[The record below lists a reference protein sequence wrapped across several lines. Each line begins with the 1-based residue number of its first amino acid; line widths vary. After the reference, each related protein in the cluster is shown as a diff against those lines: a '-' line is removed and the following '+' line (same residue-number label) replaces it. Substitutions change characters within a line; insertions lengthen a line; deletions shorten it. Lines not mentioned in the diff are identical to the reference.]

1 LKRYLYTFNISI
13 QAVFLNRFR
22 SMLTALGII
31 FGVAA
36 VISMMAIGSG
46 AKKEILDQIKLVGVN
61 NIIIKP
67 ILKGKQKSENT
78 DQQDSQKE
86 ESMSKEK
93 FSPGL
98 SLKDA
103 EALREFIP
111 SISNISPEVN
121 YETFIVKD
129 GVRSPAKL
137 SGVTPDFFR
146 VFNLGLSQGQMFSE
160 EQMNMGKSV
169 CIIGP
174 IVKSK
179 FFKQQNPIGQYI
191 KCGNIWLMVIG
202 VLENRNVTKNATENL
217 DISDYNNMIYAP
229 IQTLLLRFKNRSA
242 ITADMLGEGGGDDYG
257 DIVIFSSGEGGSDE
271 GNMNELDKIVVQV
284 KSSEQMDATIEVMK
298 RMIKRRH
305 SGVDDFEI
313 KVPEQLLKQEQRTK
327 DIFNMVLDIIAGI
340 SLLIGVL
347 GICNIMLA
355 SVMERTKEIGIRLAI
370 GATRQDIVFQFLTEA
385 TIISLGGGITGIIIG
400 ILLSKI
406 IMQVTGILTIVS
418 TWSVLIS
425 FGVAA
430 TVGIV
435 FGYMPAK
442 RASMQDP
449 VESLRYE

>member
-1 LKRYLYTFNISI
+1 
-13 QAVFLNRFR
+13 
-22 SMLTALGII
+22 MLTALGII

-67 ILKGKQKSENT
+67 ILKGKQDSKDSE
-78 DQQDSQKE
+78 DQDSQKE

-103 EALREFIP
+103 EALRTYIP

-129 GVRSPAKL
+129 GVRSPANL

-146 VFNLGLSQGQMFSE
+146 VFNLSLSQGQMFSQ
-160 EQMNMGKSV
+160 EQMEMGKSV

-174 IVKSK
+174 VVKSK
-179 FFKQQNPIGQYI
+179 FFKQQNAIGQYI

-217 DISDYNNMIYAP
+217 DISDYNSMIYAP
-229 IQTLLLRFKNRSA
+229 IQTLLLRFKNRAA
-242 ITADMLGEGGGDDYG
+242 ITSDMLGEGGGSDYG
-257 DIVIFSSGEGGSDE
+257 DFVVFSSSEGDEE

-284 KSSEQMDATIEVMK
+284 SSSEKMDATIEVMK

-305 SGVDDFEI
+305 SGVEDFEI

-327 DIFNMVLDIIAGI
+327 DIFNMVLGVIAGI
-340 SLLIGVL
+340 SLLVGGIG
-347 GICNIMLA
+347 IMNIMLA
-355 SVMERTKEIGIRLAI
+355 SVMERTKEIGIRMAI
-370 GATRQDIVFQFLTEA
+370 GATRKDIVIQFLTEA
-385 TIISLGGGITGIIIG
+385 TIISLAGGITGIILG
-400 ILLSKI
+400 VVLSKI

-435 FGYMPAK
+435 FGYMPARK
-442 RASMQDP
+442 ASLQDP